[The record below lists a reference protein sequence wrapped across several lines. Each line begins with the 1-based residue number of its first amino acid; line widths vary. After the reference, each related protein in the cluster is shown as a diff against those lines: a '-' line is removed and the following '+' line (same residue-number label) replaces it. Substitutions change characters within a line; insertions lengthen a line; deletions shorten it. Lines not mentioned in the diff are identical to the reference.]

1 MSATRIT
8 VVRRRT
14 LLVVLLGIL
23 LTVVAVSMWMS
34 SGWSTVIK
42 IYDPT
47 GFRADE
53 VLSGSC
59 WTGSLA
65 AQRAG
70 AFRCMADNSISDP
83 CFSTNTSVAC
93 PMGDPAKNRG
103 VLLNLTEPL
112 PTPPEAWENP
122 PDVDNPQPW
131 YMELSGGGTCGTL
144 TGTRPP
150 DFPMGCTIPQM
161 PETSFYC
168 AFPVPIAGQPGRYAT
183 LCGTWEP
190 ETAQIIDG
198 QIFNVTEMWL

>member
-59 WTGSLA
+59 WTDRA
-65 AQRAG
+65 AQELVL
-70 AFRCMADNSISDP
+70 F
-83 CFSTNTSVAC
+83 VAWPIIQLVIRVLHKHLSC
-93 PMGDPAKNRG
+93 PMGDPAKNG
-103 VLLNLTEPL
+103 V
-112 PTPPEAWENP
+112 
-122 PDVDNPQPW
+122 
-131 YMELSGGGTCGTL
+131 Y
-144 TGTRPP
+144 
-150 DFPMGCTIPQM
+150 
-161 PETSFYC
+161 Y
-168 AFPVPIAGQPGRYAT
+168 
-183 LCGTWEP
+183 
-190 ETAQIIDG
+190 
-198 QIFNVTEMWL
+198 